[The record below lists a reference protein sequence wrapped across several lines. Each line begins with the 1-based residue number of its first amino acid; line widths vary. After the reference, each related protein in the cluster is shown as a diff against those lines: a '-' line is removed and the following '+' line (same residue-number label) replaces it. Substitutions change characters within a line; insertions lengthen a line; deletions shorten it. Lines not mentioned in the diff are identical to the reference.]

1 MNSIKDTIL
10 EHNQIL
16 LTRSK
21 LEKMFNIIANCRVTI
36 GGSYMLKYWS
46 DAYAS
51 RVVNDYDFI
60 LYAKN
65 SDYFKIVRFLNQ
77 LQDILPIISK
87 GCSYNSFYLGTLNG
101 KNINIIPKKVDALP
115 LSYVE
120 ELQDIIKVKEKWV
133 EKAIKKGCKPRPKDL
148 EDIDIFYNKIDL
160 PF

>member
-1 MNSIKDTIL
+1 MNSIKDIIL

-16 LTRSK
+16 RTRSK
-21 LEKMFNIIANCRVTI
+21 LEEMFKAIANCRVTV

-65 SDYFKIVRFLNQ
+65 SDYFKIVKFLNH
-77 LQDILPIISK
+77 LRNILSITSK
-87 GCSYNSFYLGTLNG
+87 GSYNSFYLGTLNG
-101 KNINIIPKKVDALP
+101 KNINILPKKVDALP
-115 LSYVE
+115 LSNFE

-133 EKAIKKGCKPRPKDL
+133 EKATKTGCKPRPKDL
-148 EDIDIFYNKIDL
+148 EDIDIFHNKITL

>member
-21 LEKMFNIIANCRVTI
+21 LEKMFNAIANCKVTV
-36 GGSYMLKYWS
+36 GGGYMLKYWS

-51 RVVNDYDFI
+51 RVINDYDFI
-60 LYAKN
+60 LYATN

-77 LQDILPIISK
+77 LQDILSITSK
-87 GCSYNSFYLGTLNG
+87 GSYNSFYLGTLNG

-115 LSYVE
+115 LSYFE
-120 ELQDIIKVKEKWV
+120 ELKDIIKIKEKWV

-148 EDIDIFYNKIDL
+148 ADIEIFHNNINL

>member
-1 MNSIKDTIL
+1 MKSIKDIIS

-21 LEKMFNIIANCRVTI
+21 LENMFKTIANCRVTV

-46 DAYAS
+46 DAYSS

-65 SDYFKIVRFLNQ
+65 LDYFKIVRFLNQ
-77 LQDILPIISK
+77 LQDILSIILK
-87 GCSYNSFYLGTLNG
+87 GSYNSFYLGTLNG
-101 KNINIIPKKVDALP
+101 KNINIIPKKVDVLP

-148 EDIDIFYNKIDL
+148 EDIDIFHNKIDL